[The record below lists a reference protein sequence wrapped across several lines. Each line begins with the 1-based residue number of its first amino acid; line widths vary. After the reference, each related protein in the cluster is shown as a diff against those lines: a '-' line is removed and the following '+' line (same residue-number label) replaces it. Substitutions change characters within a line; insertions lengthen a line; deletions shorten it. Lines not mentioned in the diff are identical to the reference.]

1 MDDVKKIMV
10 AAMHRTGHHAVAIW
24 LLHQLSGVSDFSIKT
39 ITQWFF
45 YIQNHNGVS
54 YLANNPLKTGKA
66 EHPDKADFS
75 NFLKSYHQANSS
87 LTNLVIG
94 THEQASIRDTVWACG
109 TSDIFAV
116 NNNIVVILRDFKNW
130 VASCVR
136 MAHRDSQVLKEEILS
151 DETIKLY
158 MDHCRY
164 YHELNGD
171 HYILFNKWVRDK
183 EYRREVA
190 EKLGL
195 EFTDSALSQLSPFGG
210 GSSFSGMTYLKSANS
225 MRVNDRYRG
234 MAGDADYERIIKE
247 NKRALEMSNEIFGS
261 VN

>member
-24 LLHQLSGVSDFSIKT
+24 LLHQLPGISEFSIKT

-45 YIQNHNGVS
+45 YIQNHNGAS
-54 YLANNPLKTGKA
+54 YLANNPLKTGKD
-66 EHPDKADFS
+66 EHPDKVEFS
-75 NFLKSYHQANSS
+75 NFLKSYHQTNSS

-171 HYILFNKWVRDK
+171 HYILFNKWVGDK

-190 EKLGL
+190 ENLGL
-195 EFTDSALSQLSPFGG
+195 EFTDAALSQLSPFGG

-225 MRVNDRYRG
+225 MRVNDRYRR

>member
-1 MDDVKKIMV
+1 M
-10 AAMHRTGHHAVAIW
+10 
-24 LLHQLSGVSDFSIKT
+24 
-39 ITQWFF
+39 
-45 YIQNHNGVS
+45 
-54 YLANNPLKTGKA
+54 
-66 EHPDKADFS
+66 
-75 NFLKSYHQANSS
+75 
-87 LTNLVIG
+87 
-94 THEQASIRDTVWACG
+94 
-109 TSDIFAV
+109 

-171 HYILFNKWVRDK
+171 HYILFNKGVRDK
-183 EYRREVA
+183 EYRREEA

>member
-1 MDDVKKIMV
+1 MADVKKIMV

-54 YLANNPLKTGKA
+54 YLANNPLKTGKD

-195 EFTDSALSQLSPFGG
+195 EFTDSALSQLSPLGG

-234 MAGDADYERIIKE
+234 RAGDADYERIIKE

>member
-10 AAMHRTGHHAVAIW
+10 AAMHMTGHHAVAIW
-24 LLHQLSGVSDFSIKT
+24 LLHQLPGISEFSIKT

-45 YIQNHNGVS
+45 YIQNHNGAS
-54 YLANNPLKTGKA
+54 YLANNPLKTGKD
-66 EHPDKADFS
+66 EHPDKVEFS
-75 NFLKSYHQANSS
+75 NFLKSYHQTNSS

-171 HYILFNKWVRDK
+171 HYILFNKWVGDK

-190 EKLGL
+190 ENLGL
-195 EFTDSALSQLSPFGG
+195 EFTDAALSQLSPFGG

-225 MRVNDRYRG
+225 MRVNDRYRR